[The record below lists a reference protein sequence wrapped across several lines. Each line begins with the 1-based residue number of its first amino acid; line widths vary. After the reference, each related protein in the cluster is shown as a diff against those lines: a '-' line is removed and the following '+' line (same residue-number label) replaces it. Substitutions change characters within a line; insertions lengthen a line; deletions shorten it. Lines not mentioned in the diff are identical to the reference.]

1 MPEYQND
8 LLENHI
14 QGMGL
19 KVNSI
24 PAHKEVAE

>member
-1 MPEYQND
+1 MSEYQKD

-19 KVNSI
+19 KVNSS
-24 PAHKEVAE
+24 PVHKEVAE